1 MYNYREMDYKYYP
14 SLDGVTLDLSNQS
27 LVDLTTPPVNIG
39 KNVYINADGT
49 HVFISSGKSINS
61 TYNGDVFV
69 YVYDSSTKT
78 WSYQTSFYNLVHTAS
93 NLFQSHEGNT
103 GANPA
108 NFGKIVITND
118 DATIAYIGIPG
129 FRQSNLDCGAVAIV
143 ERTNTT
149 WSFVDFIINRNSSG
163 NAIQAHQGFG
173 SALAF
178 GGSSLFVGTSTNYN
192 YSNAGVFLY
201 SISGTTY
208 TKDHNFDIK
217 PDVLETTATANFGTS
232 LACSSDGLRLFVGSD
247 YYAQHVDS
255 TNYYTGDV
263 HIFYYNS
270 SNSSWVL
277 IQTCYDIIKNSVP
290 TAAVHN
296 GSSIGKQI
304 SINSTGSKLL
314 ISTNLTNLNNKY
326 GMVFYLEYQ
335 ISGATESYVFK
346 QYLRSPVSNSLS
358 KPFGESLSMSKNGNY
373 AAIGTLDINVNLY
386 HFDSVSYWQENETIS
401 QSIIDDISSNEY
413 AKPSILDKYANS
425 LCLSSDG
432 KMMALGISE
441 YRYNNPTTISG
452 LVSGQAFVYFAK
464 GLQTITSFEDLDHGY
479 DVTVSLT
486 SASNGSG
493 NPSYYDP
500 EASTMTN
507 TIYQFVMNATKVKII
522 GIGPK
527 ALGVQYPEDETYVET
542 QKIVQ
547 VIGRPVDQYIDYTDA
562 ISTQGFIGIGQTSG
576 LIFEVRNAE
585 SQGLSKLAASMTITG
600 DSVIY
605 DPVKKEIEGV
615 KLGIS
620 TVTLSQPGDAYYN
633 AVAAPI
639 TLTYDVSNN
648 WSGAYPGQYNPGYT
662 PTEGGMTFGDQDGLD
677 ISPLDNTIG
686 EKIGFGLS
694 KKDAIETTTYSIP
707 LLEKERTNDLKRT
720 MLKRDVGTFKMEIK
734 DVSGVDYMAVSL
746 HDISKLGLFYDKL
759 SGEDGSR
766 IVELENKTDFFQI
779 EKYKAVGGDYVKNT
793 TDYVSLRLYHPHD
806 SLVVY
811 HIDEAGTTMTE
822 VTTDN
827 FPESSILREHSTSDY
842 WYVKMPFSTGIGG
855 TESVPNGVVCF
866 RKHSIVECDQGPV
879 EIQDIDITYHTI
891 QNRPIIS
898 VTRSRNLEGKILYI
912 PKDTFKKNYPN
923 RDTYISF
930 LHKIKHSGIFTRAID
945 LYSLYPEQIEIMNY
959 QGDLYNILLGGH
971 HSVCINGLTV
981 ETLYPNDDVAKLYR
995 NIIANRKYSAMNKRD
1010 MIQLYNKKH
1019 RKHSF

>member
-1 MYNYREMDYKYYP
+1 MDYKYYS

-39 KNVYINADGT
+39 KNVYINPDGT

-78 WSYQTSFYNLVHTAS
+78 WSYQTSFYNLVYS
-93 NLFQSHEGNT
+93 NSTLFQSHEGNT

-163 NAIQAHQGFG
+163 DPIQAHQGFG

-178 GGSSLFVGTSTNYN
+178 GGSSLFVGTSTNN
-192 YSNAGVFLY
+192 SYSNAGVFLY

-208 TKDHNFDIK
+208 TKDDTFDIK
-217 PDVLETTATANFGTS
+217 PSGTPSNSNFGTT
-232 LACSSDGLRLFVGSD
+232 LACSSDGTRLFVGSD
-247 YYAQHVDS
+247 YYAQVGS
-255 TNYYTGDV
+255 TTTYPGDV
-263 HIFYYNS
+263 HIFFLIS
-270 SNSSWVL
+270 GTWTL
-277 IQTCYDIIKNSVP
+277 IQSCYSIVVDSAIG
-290 TAAVHN
+290 AVAN
-296 GSSIGKQI
+296 GADIGKQV
-304 SINSTGSKLL
+304 SIDSTGNKLVFSTSISSGGSKHGVVYYLEHYNDGSNDSYVLKQSL
-314 ISTNLTNLNNKY
+314 ISP
-326 GMVFYLEYQ
+326 VFNT
-335 ISGATESYVFK
+335 SAK
-346 QYLRSPVSNSLS
+346 
-358 KPFGESLSMSKNGNY
+358 KFGESLFMSSNGNY
-373 AAIGTLDINVNLY
+373 LAIGALYTNVNLY
-386 HFDSVSYWQENETIS
+386 HYDPVSFWQTNETIS
-401 QSIIDDISSNEY
+401 QSIKDDISSDEY
-413 AKPSILDKYANS
+413 TYTSLDKYANS
-425 LCLSSDG
+425 VCLSSDG
-432 KMMALGISE
+432 KLMALGIVE
-441 YRYNNPTTISG
+441 YRYNNPGSG
-452 LVSGQAFVYFAK
+452 QITGQAFVYFAK

-486 SASNGSG
+486 STSNGSG

-527 ALGVQYPEDETYVET
+527 ALAVQYPEDETYVET

-547 VIGRPVDQYIDYTDA
+547 VIGRPVDQHIDYTDA
-562 ISTQGFIGIGQTSG
+562 ISTQGYIGIGQTSG
-576 LIFEVRNAE
+576 LIFEVRNSE
-585 SQGLSKLAASMTITG
+585 SNGLSKLAASMTITG

-620 TVTLSQPGDAYYN
+620 TVTLSQPGDAYYKA
-633 AVAAPI
+633 AVPI
-639 TLTYDVSNN
+639 TLTYDVSTN
-648 WSGAYPGQYNPGYT
+648 WSGAYPYTPGYT
-662 PTEGGMTFGDQDGLD
+662 LTEGGMTFGDQDGLD
-677 ISPLDNTIG
+677 ISPLDNTIE

-694 KKDAIETTTYSIP
+694 KKDAIETTTYNIP
-707 LLEKERTNDLKRT
+707 LLEKERTNELKRT
-720 MLKRDVGTFKMEIK
+720 MLKRDMGTFKMEIK

-746 HDISKLGLFYDKL
+746 HDVSKISTFYDKL
-759 SGEDGSR
+759 KGEDGIR
-766 IVELENKTDFFQI
+766 IVHLENKTDFFQI
-779 EKYKAVGGDYVKNT
+779 EKYKEVGGDYVKNT

-806 SLVVY
+806 TLVVY

-822 VTTDN
+822 VTTEN
-827 FPESSILREHSTSDY
+827 FPESSILREHSASDY

-879 EIQDIDITYHTI
+879 EIQDIDRTYHTI
-891 QNRPIIS
+891 QNRPIVS

-923 RDTYISF
+923 RDTYVSY
-930 LHKIKHSGIFTRAID
+930 LHKIKHGGVYTRAID
-945 LYSLYPEQIEIMNY
+945 LYSLYPDQIEIMNY

-995 NIIANRKYSAMNKRD
+995 NIITNGKYSAMNKRD

>member
-1 MYNYREMDYKYYP
+1 MDYKYYP

-39 KNVYINADGT
+39 KNVYINPDGT

-78 WSYQTSFYNLVHTAS
+78 WSYQTSFYNLVYS
-93 NLFQSHEGNT
+93 NSTLFQSHEGNT

-163 NAIQAHQGFG
+163 DPIQAHQGFG

-178 GGSSLFVGTSTNYN
+178 GGSSLFVGTSTNN
-192 YSNAGVFLY
+192 SYSNAGVFLY

-208 TKDHNFDIK
+208 TKDDTFDIK
-217 PDVLETTATANFGTS
+217 PSGTPSNSNFGTT
-232 LACSSDGLRLFVGSD
+232 LACSSDGTRLFVGSD
-247 YYAQHVDS
+247 YYAQVGS
-255 TNYYTGDV
+255 TTTYPGDV
-263 HIFYYNS
+263 HIFFLIS
-270 SNSSWVL
+270 GTWTL
-277 IQTCYDIIKNSVP
+277 IQSCYSIVVDSAIG
-290 TAAVHN
+290 AVAN
-296 GSSIGKQI
+296 GADIGKQV
-304 SINSTGSKLL
+304 SIDSTGNKLVFSTSISSGGSKHGVVYYLEHYNDGSNDSYVLKQSL
-314 ISTNLTNLNNKY
+314 ISP
-326 GMVFYLEYQ
+326 VFNT
-335 ISGATESYVFK
+335 SAK
-346 QYLRSPVSNSLS
+346 
-358 KPFGESLSMSKNGNY
+358 KFGESLFMSSNGNY
-373 AAIGTLDINVNLY
+373 LAIGALYTNVNLY
-386 HFDSVSYWQENETIS
+386 HYDPVSFWQTNETIS
-401 QSIIDDISSNEY
+401 QSIKDDISSDEY
-413 AKPSILDKYANS
+413 TYTSLDKYANS
-425 LCLSSDG
+425 VCLSSDG
-432 KMMALGISE
+432 KLMALGIVE
-441 YRYNNPTTISG
+441 YRYNNPGSG
-452 LVSGQAFVYFAK
+452 QITGQAFVYFAK

-486 SASNGSG
+486 STSNGSG

-527 ALGVQYPEDETYVET
+527 ALAVQYPEDETYVET

-547 VIGRPVDQYIDYTDA
+547 VIGRPVDQHIDYTDA
-562 ISTQGFIGIGQTSG
+562 ISTQGYIGIGQTSG
-576 LIFEVRNAE
+576 LIFEVRNSE
-585 SQGLSKLAASMTITG
+585 SNGLSKLAASMTITG

-806 SLVVY
+806 TLVVY

-822 VTTDN
+822 VTTEN
-827 FPESSILREHSTSDY
+827 FPESSILREHSASDY

-879 EIQDIDITYHTI
+879 EIQDIDRTYHTI
-891 QNRPIIS
+891 QNRPIVS

-923 RDTYISF
+923 RDTYVSY
-930 LHKIKHSGIFTRAID
+930 LHKIKHGGVYTRAID
-945 LYSLYPEQIEIMNY
+945 LYSLYPDQIEIMNY